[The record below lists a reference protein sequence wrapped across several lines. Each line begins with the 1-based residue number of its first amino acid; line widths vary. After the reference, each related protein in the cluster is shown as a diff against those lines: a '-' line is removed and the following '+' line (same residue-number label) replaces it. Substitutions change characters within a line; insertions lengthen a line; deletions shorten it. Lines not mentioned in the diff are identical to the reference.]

1 MCVIVVGDE
10 AFYWIL
16 LKHQQN
22 PCILIL
28 SLFVP
33 VAERS
38 DPIQGYP
45 TGTLSW
51 RYLNQQLS
59 SAGIHLTAEVF
70 SAQRPATFHKIAL
83 FLDVIWLHVFF
94 KAIAAA
100 VFLSKNINNTKDCVT
115 AEGMV
120 PRENKRM
127 YVHEVV
133 ADLSVYKET
142 GYSADCFNQMF
153 YFYVCSKCD
162 VQLGNYAIWAEP
174 IYIYIYIHMNITI

>member
-1 MCVIVVGDE
+1 MKRFIEFC
-10 AFYWIL
+10 WNTS
-16 LKHQQN
+16 H

-51 RYLNQQLS
+51 CYLNQQLS
-59 SAGIHLTAEVF
+59 SAGIHLTAEAF

-120 PRENKRM
+120 PRENKWM

-142 GYSADCFNQMF
+142 VTVLTVLIKCFISM
-153 YFYVCSKCD
+153 YVVNVMS
-162 VQLGNYAIWAEP
+162 N
-174 IYIYIYIHMNITI
+174 